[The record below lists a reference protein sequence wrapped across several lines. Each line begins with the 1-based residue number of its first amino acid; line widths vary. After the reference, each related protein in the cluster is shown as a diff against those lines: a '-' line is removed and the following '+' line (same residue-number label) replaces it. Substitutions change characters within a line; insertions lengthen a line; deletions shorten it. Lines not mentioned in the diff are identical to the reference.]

1 MTEDSLKNEIKQLK
15 SELELKNKE
24 ISNYRDRI
32 DYLEDSIMEIE
43 ENLSKKSTKSVDA
56 LLKFQMKELEIKYRD
71 LKNNMGFLRKE
82 NAKLKIEIDKIK
94 KKTNNSSSIK
104 IVTRNSLSNDVITS
118 MAKDIVFI
126 ENEIKKTNMNKEEIG
141 IRLRNLMKIVRNR

>member
-24 ISNYRDRI
+24 ITNYCDRI
-32 DYLEDSIMEIE
+32 EYLEDSIMEIE
-43 ENLSKKSTKSVDA
+43 ENLSKKSKKSPDA
-56 LLKFQMKELEIKYRD
+56 LLKFQMNELEIKYRD

-104 IVTRNSLSNDVITS
+104 IVTRNSLSNEVITS

-141 IRLRNLMKIVRNR
+141 NRLRNLMKIVRNR

>member
-24 ISNYRDRI
+24 ITNYCDRI
-32 DYLEDSIMEIE
+32 EYLEDSIMEIE
-43 ENLSKKSTKSVDA
+43 ENLSKKSKKSPDA
-56 LLKFQMKELEIKYRD
+56 LLKFQMNELEIKYRD

-141 IRLRNLMKIVRNR
+141 NRLRNLMKIVRNR

>member
-24 ISNYRDRI
+24 ITNYCDRI
-32 DYLEDSIMEIE
+32 EYLEDSIMEIE
-43 ENLSKKSTKSVDA
+43 ENLSKKSKKSQDA
-56 LLKFQMKELEIKYRD
+56 LLKFQMNELEIKYRD

-104 IVTRNSLSNDVITS
+104 IVTRNSLSNEVITS

-141 IRLRNLMKIVRNR
+141 NRLRKLMKIVRNR

>member
-24 ISNYRDRI
+24 ITNYCDRI
-32 DYLEDSIMEIE
+32 EYLEDSIMEIE
-43 ENLSKKSTKSVDA
+43 ENLSKKSKKSPDA
-56 LLKFQMKELEIKYRD
+56 LLKFQMNELEIKYRD

-82 NAKLKIEIDKIK
+82 NTKLKIEIDKIK

-104 IVTRNSLSNDVITS
+104 IVTRNSLSNEVITS

-141 IRLRNLMKIVRNR
+141 NRLRKLMKIVRNR

>member
-24 ISNYRDRI
+24 ITNYCDRI
-32 DYLEDSIMEIE
+32 EYLEDSIMEIE
-43 ENLSKKSTKSVDA
+43 ENLSKKSKKSQDA
-56 LLKFQMKELEIKYRD
+56 LLKFQMNELEIKYRD

-82 NAKLKIEIDKIK
+82 NTKLKIEIDKIK

-104 IVTRNSLSNDVITS
+104 IVTRNSLSNEVITS

-141 IRLRNLMKIVRNR
+141 NRLRNLMKIVRNR

>member
-24 ISNYRDRI
+24 ITNYCDRI
-32 DYLEDSIMEIE
+32 EYLEDSIMEIE
-43 ENLSKKSTKSVDA
+43 ENLSKKSKKSQDA
-56 LLKFQMKELEIKYRD
+56 LLKFQMNELEIKYRD

-82 NAKLKIEIDKIK
+82 NTKLKIEIDKIK

-104 IVTRNSLSNDVITS
+104 IVTRNSLSNEVITS

-141 IRLRNLMKIVRNR
+141 NRLRNLMKIIRNR

>member
-24 ISNYRDRI
+24 ITNYCDRI
-32 DYLEDSIMEIE
+32 EYLEDSIMEIE
-43 ENLSKKSTKSVDA
+43 ENLSRKSKKNPDA
-56 LLKFQMKELEIKYRD
+56 LLKFQMNELEIKYRD

-141 IRLRNLMKIVRNR
+141 NRLRKLMKIVRNR

>member
-24 ISNYRDRI
+24 ITNYCDRI
-32 DYLEDSIMEIE
+32 EYLEDSIMEIE
-43 ENLSKKSTKSVDA
+43 ENLSKKSKKSQDA
-56 LLKFQMKELEIKYRD
+56 LLKFQMNELEIKYRD

-104 IVTRNSLSNDVITS
+104 IVTRNSLSNEVITS

-141 IRLRNLMKIVRNR
+141 NRLRNLMKIVRNR